1 MASPLLSRWYLLL
14 IALTLALALTPAGA
28 QEPSSVHVL
37 VEAAAELNRRVPPTL
52 GGYRA
57 RLESEISIGNRRAEG
72 MEMAVSL
79 EQVASELTW
88 DRTGAYAQRIIGYR
102 TQALGANVATIGFF
116 RSGWIIPS
124 LYGNRLALLFGRDT
138 TEAGRR
144 RQQRQGRDP
153 LYAVHPLATDRA
165 RYYTFSGGD
174 TVQILRTATREVPIV
189 RVTVALRPDVPAG
202 SVVFVGDLDLDASR
216 GALVRLRGS
225 FAVVQT
231 DPPMPGI
238 LRAARPEGIAY
249 VEAVNA
255 EIDGTFWLPAYQRF
269 EVQATTAMIGESRA
283 VLRIV
288 TKVVDRTITTAP
300 AGVTVGAA
308 DDTLSVRPF
317 RLIVEAPDSLD
328 AFRAWTGPLGALSTE
343 TRVED
348 FDDVAPDRRRPDG
361 PPRATI
367 ETERFSDVARF
378 NRIEGLFVGIGG
390 VMRFRDAAPG
400 VTLRAAGGYAMGEHT
415 MRGRVVAE
423 RRRAALQWSLRLQRS
438 LDLTNDFRN
447 PFDSGTTLGAVF
459 GRDPY
464 DYVDRQTATV
474 QWLRFLG
481 ERRGGQLRI
490 ETGVA
495 RDRAVT
501 PSVDQGLFGDDF
513 LPNRAATSGSYRR
526 TMLTLDLRPDIS
538 LEYLR
543 PGLGA
548 RLHYERGDGELTYQ
562 RAEVRLTARANPGP
576 FIVAS
581 RLDVGMSSP
590 DAPPQQFFELG
601 QNQNLPGYGYKQFAG
616 DQAAVWRSW
625 LSYSL
630 PVWRAPIYVSER
642 LWFPPVAPALAL
654 GVQAGWTRA
663 STATAA
669 ATVTQLGSE
678 VTGDPRAS
686 ASLTLRMF
694 GGAVGVG
701 VARPIGQA
709 GKLRVVLEFGQR
721 P

>member
-1 MASPLLSRWYLLL
+1 MLSSLLRRLRPLL
-14 IALTLALALTPAGA
+14 AVLALAPAGA
-28 QEPSSVHVL
+28 QESNAVQAL
-37 VEAAAELNRRVPPTL
+37 VDDAAAQNRLVPPTL

-57 RLESEISIGNRRAEG
+57 RLESEISLGSRRAEG

-88 DRTGAYAQRIIGYR
+88 DRTGAYAQRILGYR
-102 TQALGANVATIGFF
+102 TQSLATNVAAIGLF

-153 LYAVHPLATDRA
+153 LYAVHPLASDRA
-165 RYYTFSGGD
+165 RYYTFAGGD
-174 TVQILRTATREVPIV
+174 TVQFLRTPTREVPIV
-189 RVTVALRPDVPAG
+189 RVTVALRPDVPDG
-202 SVVFVGDLDLDASR
+202 SVVFVGELDLDASR

-225 FAVVQT
+225 FAVVQA
-231 DPPMPGI
+231 DAPMPGL

-255 EIDGTFWLPAYQRF
+255 EVDGAYWLPVYQRF
-269 EVQATTAMIGESRA
+269 EVQATSGMLGESRG
-283 VLRIV
+283 VFRIV
-288 TKVVDRTITTAP
+288 TKVIDRTVTAAP
-300 AGVTVGAA
+300 AGVTVGAV

-317 RLIVEAPDSLD
+317 RLILEAPDSLD
-328 AFRAWTGPLGALSTE
+328 AFRAWTAPLGALSTE

-348 FDDVAPDRRRPDG
+348 FDDVAPNRLRPDG
-361 PPRATI
+361 PPRGTI

-400 VTLRAAGGYAMGEHT
+400 VAVRAAGGYALGERT
-415 MRGRVVAE
+415 LRGRLVVE
-423 RRRAALQWSLRLQRS
+423 RRREASQWSLRWQRS

-464 DYVDRQTATV
+464 DYVDRRTATV

-481 ERRGGQLRI
+481 ARHGGQLRL
-490 ETGVA
+490 ETGLA
-495 RDRAVT
+495 HDRAVT
-501 PSVDQGLFGDDF
+501 PSVDQGLFGSDF
-513 LPNRAATSGSYRR
+513 LPNRAVTSGGYHR
-526 TMLTLDLRPDIS
+526 TMLTLDLRPDIA

-548 RLHYERGDGELTYQ
+548 RLHYERGDGDLSYQ

-581 RLDVGMSSP
+581 RLDLGVTTP
-590 DAPPQQFFELG
+590 DAPPQQLFELG

-616 DQAAVWRSW
+616 DQAVVWRSW
-625 LSYSL
+625 LSYAL
-630 PVWRAPIYVSER
+630 PSGRAPIYISER
-642 LWFPPVAPALAL
+642 LWLPPVAPALAL
-654 GVQAGWTRA
+654 GLQTGWTRA
-663 STATAA
+663 STGAAA
-669 ATVTQLGSE
+669 ATVTQLGSA

-701 VARPIGQA
+701 VARPIGQP
-709 GKLRVVLEFGQR
+709 GKVRWVLEFGQR